1 MACLRWVMLVALLL
15 NPSPAPACSLCG
27 ALGARISLVQEFENA
42 QVVLY
47 GRIANPRLD
56 IQPGGIPGKGTTEF
70 HIDKIVKDHPDL
82 SPRKM
87 VLLSRYLPILD
98 PKDSPR
104 YVMFIA
110 DPKKNSEPYTGRQL
124 ASPAVLDFLVATER
138 YRNDPAEALRFAA
151 KHFDHADPLI
161 AEEAFLMFARG
172 DDRRIGQ
179 LARELSPVNLRK
191 LVQTPDLEPERL
203 SMFAFLLGACGD
215 AKAGDVELL
224 RSLLEK
230 PGERQHKSFEGI
242 LAGYITMQPREG
254 WAFARDTLK
263 DEKHSLLLRYAALRA
278 MRFFY
283 NARMEEYGSQVLEG
297 LGLALMHTDLADI
310 AIQDLRKWKRWE
322 HTKLILSCYDRKSH
336 QSPIVKNS
344 IVRYA
349 LACPMPE
356 ARTLIERIRRQDP
369 ELVRYHEEVMM
380 LENEK

>member
-1 MACLRWVMLVALLL
+1 MDRLRGLFLVVLLL
-15 NPSPAPACSLCG
+15 LPSPAPACSLCG
-27 ALGARISLVQEFENA
+27 TLGNRISLVQEFENA
-42 QVVLY
+42 RAVVY
-47 GRIANPRLD
+47 GRIANATLD
-56 IQPGGIPGKGTTEF
+56 LQPGGIPGKGTTEF
-70 HIDKIVKDHPDL
+70 HIEKIIKDDPGL
-82 SPRKM
+82 PRQKM
-87 VLLSRYLPILD
+87 ILLSRYLPILD

-110 DPKKNSEPYTGRQL
+110 DPKKNPEPYTGRQL
-124 ASPAVLDFLVATER
+124 ASPAVLEFLVEYQR
-138 YRNDPAEALRFAA
+138 YRDDPAQSLRFAA
-151 KHFDHADPLI
+151 KNFDHADPLI
-161 AEEAFLMFARG
+161 AEEAFLLFARG

-179 LARELSPVNLRK
+179 LARELSPQSLRK

-215 AKAGDVELL
+215 AKAGDVDLL

-254 WAFARDTLK
+254 WAFARDLFK
-263 DEKHSLLLRYAALRA
+263 DEKNSLLLRYAALRA
-278 MRFFY
+278 MRFFH
-283 NARMEEYGSQVLEG
+283 NARADEYGPQVLEG
-297 LGLALMHTDLADI
+297 LGLALLHSDLADI
-310 AIQDLRKWKRWE
+310 AIQDLRKWKRWD

-344 IVRYA
+344 IIRYA

-369 ELVRYHEEVMM
+369 ELIRYHEEVMM
-380 LENEK
+380 MEN